1 VYIWGVGGLWVGG
14 IVLEKYVVAV
24 VAVIKKKE
32 TESCTTDCLSPLLRG
47 WRNCA

>member
-1 VYIWGVGGLWVGG
+1 MGGLRAGE
-14 IVLEKYVVAV
+14 IILEKYVVAV
-24 VAVIKKKE
+24 VVVIKKKE